1 MFVFKIDPFKKL
13 IWKTFIHTD
22 IHSFI
27 MQALLDEIM
36 NLNRLMLP
44 YLKQETYDEFM
55 KITHNMISLFN
66 EMDNHA
72 VDKKMNTMIESL
84 KDNAMYK
91 SKFEEAESKI
101 QNLDC
106 EITLLRRELEI
117 IRSINKNGVNI
128 STSTNSL

>member
-1 MFVFKIDPFKKL
+1 
-13 IWKTFIHTD
+13 
-22 IHSFI
+22 

-91 SKFEEAESKI
+91 SKFEETESKI

-117 IRSINKNGVNI
+117 IRSLKTDE
-128 STSTNSL
+128 SKH